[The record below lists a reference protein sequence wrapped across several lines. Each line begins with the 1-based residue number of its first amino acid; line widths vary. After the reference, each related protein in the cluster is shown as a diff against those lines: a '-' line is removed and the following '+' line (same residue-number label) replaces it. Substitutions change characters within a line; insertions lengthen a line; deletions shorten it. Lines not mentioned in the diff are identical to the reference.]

1 MRCKLTKSE
10 KKKKSELNIFLIFY
24 SVVETSFRRKLIL
37 IYYTKISTKGV
48 RMIVSFISA
57 YIRQLPF
64 APIGE
69 LTGQV
74 VQNAAATLTSLTQM
88 SSTGLPVV
96 NTIL

>member
-1 MRCKLTKSE
+1 M
-10 KKKKSELNIFLIFY
+10 
-24 SVVETSFRRKLIL
+24 ETSFRRKLIL